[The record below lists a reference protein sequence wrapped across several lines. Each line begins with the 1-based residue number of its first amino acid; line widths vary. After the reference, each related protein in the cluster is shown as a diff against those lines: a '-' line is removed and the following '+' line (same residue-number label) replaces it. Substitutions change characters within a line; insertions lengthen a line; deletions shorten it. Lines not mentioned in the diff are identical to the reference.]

1 MLSNRSPNL
10 FPHPDHPHY
19 LCYFIYRCSLRAKL
33 LTPSKMSIRYS
44 SKQSFSQ
51 GTLPLGIE
59 DTTSNM
65 PASALYNPH
74 NLRHSTNLQS
84 CKRNRGMAHC
94 FTNFDYNEVH
104 LRKPQNFRATEVH
117 KRPRWMAKHIC
128 YSQSAPKILFCAGWM
143 WYHYIFLIAQPKPK
157 DQMCPLTQIKLI
169 NPLNAEWSP
178 YIKVNT
184 KLILQEIKNTSPS
197 IL

>member
-1 MLSNRSPNL
+1 MKLEREVVRTPHQKDSKYTAQNKQSLPSCFIQKCSPLSRSALLYPGMLSNRSPNL

-117 KRPRWMAKHIC
+117 KRPR
-128 YSQSAPKILFCAGWM
+128 
-143 WYHYIFLIAQPKPK
+143 
-157 DQMCPLTQIKLI
+157 
-169 NPLNAEWSP
+169 
-178 YIKVNT
+178 
-184 KLILQEIKNTSPS
+184 
-197 IL
+197 